1 MTYGKRY
8 TNLAKKLDRTK
19 IYNIDEAVKI
29 VKTTASAKFDESV
42 DIAISLGVD
51 PRKADQALRGTV
63 ALPHGIGKKVHV
75 TVVTKNQEAAAKE
88 AGADEYGFDNILEKI
103 KGGWTATDVII
114 ATPEAMA
121 ELGKLGRVL
130 GPRGLMPNPKSGT
143 VTSDVKTAVT
153 EVKAGKIEFRVDKGG
168 NVHSTVGKASFDA
181 AKLSDNVNTFIN
193 TIMRAKPSSAKGA
206 YLKGIVI
213 STTMGPS
220 IRIDTADAIKA
231 HA

>member
-19 IYNIDEAVKI
+19 VYNIDEAVKV

-88 AGADEYGFDNILEKI
+88 AGADEVGFETILEKI

>member
-19 IYNIDEAVKI
+19 IYNIDEAVKV

-88 AGADEYGFDNILEKI
+88 AGADEVGFETILEKI

-220 IRIDTADAIKA
+220 VRIDTADAIKA